1 MRPSNFKY
9 LFLILF
15 LLAGQLGLCCI
26 NEYRTL
32 LNGKLEFT
40 AADNAA
46 PFGRFSQE
54 NKAYLLQQLHKADS
68 IYKATGKIED
78 YSDYGAM
85 LVYNGQYLQAKA
97 LFIEIE
103 SKKPGLYATAS
114 NLGTTY
120 ELLGQN
126 DSALFWIS
134 KAIKINP
141 NSHEG
146 SEWIHLKILEAK
158 IKSNGDDKYFL
169 THNLLS
175 LDFGDSEKPVNKKNI
190 DLLQL
195 RSQLYHQLNERMSFI
210 KPQDQIVGQ
219 LLFDLGNVNAMT
231 MDVKSGLQVYEVAKK
246 YGFNSDLLTKRENH
260 FKSLQRKADFKNNKE
275 VWANKNPSTAF
286 FILIALFISF
296 VAGLIYLV
304 KRIRK
309 NKQNSV

>member
-15 LLAGQLGLCCI
+15 LLGGQLGLCCI

>member
-9 LFLILF
+9 PFLILI
-15 LLAGQLGLCCI
+15 LLGGHIGLCCI

-32 LNGKLEFT
+32 LNGKVEFT
-40 AADNAA
+40 DADNAA
-46 PFGRFSQE
+46 PFGRFNQD
-54 NKAYLLQQLHKADS
+54 NKAYLLEQLHKADS
-68 IYKATGKIED
+68 IYKVTGKIED
-78 YSDYGAM
+78 YSDYGAL

-97 LFIEIE
+97 IFIEIE
-103 SKKPGLYATAS
+103 SKTPGLYATAS

-126 DSALFWIS
+126 DSALFWIT

-141 NSHEG
+141 NSHDG
-146 SEWIHLKILEAK
+146 SEWIHLKVLEGK
-158 IKSNGDDKYFL
+158 LKSNGNDNYFL

-175 LDFGDSEKPVNKKNI
+175 LDFGDSEKPVNKNNI
-190 DLLQL
+190 DLLKL
-195 RSQLYHQLNERMSFI
+195 RNQLYHQLNERMSFV

-246 YGFNSDLLTKRENH
+246 YGFNSELLNKRESH
-260 FKSLQRKADFKNNKE
+260 FKSLQRKADFRNNTE
-275 VWANKNPSTAF
+275 GWAKKNPSTAF
-286 FILIALFISF
+286 FILIVFFVVF
-296 VAGLIYLV
+296 VAGLIYFI
-304 KRIRK
+304 KRVRK